1 MTRSNPKSLTLRGI
15 ADGLPFLLVIAP
27 FGLLFGVVATEAG
40 LNLAE
45 TMGMTVLVIAGAAQ
59 FAALQ
64 QMVADTP
71 IVMVLATAL
80 AVNLRMAMYSASLTP
95 WLGKAPL
102 WKRAAVAYLL
112 VDQSYMLAHVKFER
126 EPRLSLADRLR
137 YYFGTMILI
146 GPAWYAATFAGA
158 LVGQAIPPEFA
169 LDFAVPI
176 TFLAMI
182 APMMKTLA
190 HVASASTSV
199 LAALAFAWLPY
210 GTGLLVAAVAAM
222 VVGAGVEVA
231 MEKRRAP

>member
-1 MTRSNPKSLTLRGI
+1 MTRSNPKSLTLRGM
-15 ADGLPFLLVIAP
+15 ADGLPFVLVIGP

-71 IVMVLATAL
+71 IVMILATAL

-102 WKRAAVAYLL
+102 WKRAAVAYLM
-112 VDQSYMLAHVKFER
+112 VDQVYMLAHLKYER
-126 EPRLSLADRLR
+126 DPGLSLADRLR
-137 YYFGTMILI
+137 YYFGTMIPI
-146 GPAWYAATFAGA
+146 GPAWYAATFTGA

-190 HVASASTSV
+190 HLAAAATSV
-199 LAALAFAWLPY
+199 LAALAFAGLPY
-210 GTGLLVAAVAAM
+210 GTGLLVAAAAAM
-222 VVGAGVEVA
+222 AVGSGVEVA
-231 MEKRRAP
+231 MEKRRAA